1 MGERKKTN
9 TSFSGKKMKQQKR
22 TKKDSLGLMSFTAL
36 LRSANIIS
44 NEVHKNLGANNLTVS
59 QFGILEA
66 LHKIGPMYQRDLA
79 AQILKTTGN
88 ITTVIDNLEKREL
101 VQRIR
106 EMKDRRYFQ
115 VVLTPEGAKL
125 IKKIY
130 PTHVR
135 RVDQVMDKLTKG
147 EQEELKQLCDKL
159 EQKESAKQD

>member
-1 MGERKKTN
+1 
-9 TSFSGKKMKQQKR
+9 MKQQKR
-22 TKKDSLGLMSFTAL
+22 TKKDSLALLSFTAL

-130 PTHVR
+130 PAHIR
-135 RVDQVMDKLTKG
+135 RVDQVMDKLTKN

-159 EQKESAKQD
+159 EQKEPVQ

>member
-1 MGERKKTN
+1 MNEEKRTN
-9 TSFSGKKMKQQKR
+9 TLAGKKMKQQKR
-22 TKKDSLGLMSFTAL
+22 TKKDSLALLSFTSL
-36 LRSANIIS
+36 LRSANIVS

-79 AQILKTTGN
+79 VQILKTTGN

-130 PTHVR
+130 PAHIK
-135 RVDQVMDKLTKG
+135 RVDQVMNKLTKA
-147 EQEELKQLCDKL
+147 EQEELKQLCEKL
-159 EQKESAKQD
+159 EQKEPVKQD

>member
-1 MGERKKTN
+1 MERERERTQYRDKQ
-9 TSFSGKKMKQQKR
+9 MKQQKR
-22 TKKDSLGLMSFTAL
+22 AKKDSLAL
-36 LRSANIIS
+36 LSFSALVRSANIIS

-66 LHKIGPMYQRDLA
+66 LYKLGPMYQRDLA

-125 IKKIY
+125 IKRIY
-130 PTHVR
+130 PAHVK
-135 RVDQVMDKLTKG
+135 RVDQVMEKLTKA
-147 EQEELKQLCDKL
+147 EQEDLKQLCEKL
-159 EQKESAKQD
+159 EQKEPAK

>member
-1 MGERKKTN
+1 
-9 TSFSGKKMKQQKR
+9 MKQQKR
-22 TKKDSLGLMSFTAL
+22 TKKDSLALMSFTAL
-36 LRSANIIS
+36 LRSASIIS
-44 NEVHKNLGANNLTVS
+44 NEVHKHLGANNLTVS

-115 VVLTPEGAKL
+115 IVLTPEGAKL

-130 PTHVR
+130 PVHIR
-135 RVDQVMDKLTKG
+135 RVDQIMEKLTKS

-159 EQKESAKQD
+159 EQKEPATQD

>member
-1 MGERKKTN
+1 
-9 TSFSGKKMKQQKR
+9 MKQQKR
-22 TKKDSLGLMSFTAL
+22 SKKESLALLSFSAL

-44 NEVHKNLGANNLTVS
+44 NEVHKNLGTNNLTVS

-115 VVLTPEGAKL
+115 IVLTPEGAKL
-125 IKKIY
+125 IRRIY
-130 PTHVR
+130 PAHVK
-135 RVDQVMDKLTKG
+135 RVDQVMDKLTKD
-147 EQEELKQLCDKL
+147 EQEELKQLCEKL
-159 EQKESAKQD
+159 QQKEPAQ

>member
-1 MGERKKTN
+1 MTERKRTN
-9 TSFSGKKMKQQKR
+9 TPSAGKKMKQQKR
-22 TKKDSLGLMSFTAL
+22 TKKDSLALMSFTAL

-79 AQILKTTGN
+79 VQILKTTGN

-130 PTHVR
+130 PAHIK
-135 RVDQVMDKLTKG
+135 RVDQVMDKLTKN

-159 EQKESAKQD
+159 EQKEPVQ